1 MLYKH
6 FFDLTRVVS
15 VAVIAQ
21 TGSMLGELP
30 SRGINLIRM
39 ISRGVS
45 FTSLSSVLFYLMEL
59 KLTYFIRFGVEALLS
74 IMCSIE
80 CHCWCLCERGMII
93 RTWEIPIFIK
103 YMRPMGLRQSSLNI
117 RSRAKILY
125 RNIWIVL
132 NLWRVV
138 EIRLRL
144 IQIQPCSWSSVGLH
158 LSNLLRRLV
167 DLILRSL
174 SSSIG
179 CLHNFLLCLLII
191 SFTHFIINKI

>member
-45 FTSLSSVLFYLMEL
+45 FTSLSSVLFYLMEF
-59 KLTYFIRFGVEALLS
+59 KLTYFIRFGVKALLS

-80 CHCWCLCERGMII
+80 CHC
-93 RTWEIPIFIK
+93 
-103 YMRPMGLRQSSLNI
+103 
-117 RSRAKILY
+117 
-125 RNIWIVL
+125 
-132 NLWRVV
+132 
-138 EIRLRL
+138 
-144 IQIQPCSWSSVGLH
+144 
-158 LSNLLRRLV
+158 
-167 DLILRSL
+167 
-174 SSSIG
+174 
-179 CLHNFLLCLLII
+179 
-191 SFTHFIINKI
+191 